1 MPFSYAHML
10 HLILLLFTLVA
21 VPLVFAEGLDGWLMV
36 PTSGIVALIFYGIN
50 ELASEIENPFGWQE
64 NDHNLSRFCKMCRTE
79 TRMLEEWYR
88 AQGAEAAGA
97 QGAEACDK
105 LDGLI
110 RGAEK
115 VSGPTASDAKSK

>member
-1 MPFSYAHML
+1 MHSY
-10 HLILLLFTLVA
+10 
-21 VPLVFAEGLDGWLMV
+21 GLDAHCRREFCKIL
-36 PTSGIVALIFYGIN
+36 T
-50 ELASEIENPFGWQE
+50 GWQL